1 MGYKR
6 SIIIN
11 YSIDKVFKTF
21 IDLNKMEL
29 PKFNKNNPKETT
41 YKKVIKQVRQ
51 KKIEMVTQISE
62 YEKNELYEV
71 TNTIENDKYTTRY
84 EFKKLSEE
92 ETEILILESQEVSN
106 VITMGSLLLQKI
118 SAKRKLKE
126 KAEGLKEYLT
136 NEIDRRYKNQNNN
149 IEEN

>member
-1 MGYKR
+1 MSYKR

-11 YSIDKVFKTF
+11 HSIDKVFKAF
-21 IDLNKMEL
+21 IDLNRMEL

-41 YKKVIKQVRQ
+41 YKRVVKQVRQ
-51 KKIEMVTQISE
+51 QKIEMITQITE

-71 TNTIENDKYTTRY
+71 TNTLENDKYITRY

-92 ETEILILESQEVSN
+92 ETEIVILESQEVSN
-106 VITMGSLLLQKI
+106 ILTRGSLLLQKI

-126 KAEGLKEYLT
+126 KAEGLREYLT
-136 NEIDRRYKNQNNN
+136 KEIDRKYKNKKSI

>member
-11 YSIDKVFKTF
+11 YSIDKVFKSF
-21 IDLNKMEL
+21 IDLIKMEL
-29 PKFNKNNPKETT
+29 PKFNKNDPKSTT
-41 YKKVIKQVRQ
+41 YKKVIRQVR
-51 KKIEMVTQISE
+51 KRKIEMLTEVTE

-92 ETEILILESQEVSN
+92 ETEILIFENQEASN
-106 VITMGSLLLQKI
+106 IVTKGSLFLQKFF
-118 SAKRKLKE
+118 AKKRLKE
-126 KAEGLKEYLT
+126 KAEGLREYIT
-136 NEIDRRYKNQNNN
+136 NEIDRKYKNQNNH